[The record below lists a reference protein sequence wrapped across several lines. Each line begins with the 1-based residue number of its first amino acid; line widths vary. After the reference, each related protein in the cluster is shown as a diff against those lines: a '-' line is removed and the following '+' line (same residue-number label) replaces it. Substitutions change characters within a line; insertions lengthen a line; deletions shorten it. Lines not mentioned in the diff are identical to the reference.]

1 MSLRSNSC
9 RLPEDSA
16 DGAAAAATP
25 RGLLPAW
32 RSVLRLETTPHAVG
46 LGLAMGV
53 FVAFLPI
60 LGAQMMIAG
69 MIAWLGRANVGAALL
84 GTWAGNPITWP
95 LMWVASYL
103 IGISL
108 LGEAGPM
115 TVDELQR
122 TLARLGEARP
132 HSVGWLTMFHG
143 ARTLLWPILK
153 PLFVGGLV
161 LGLISGAALYFIGR
175 RAAEAFRTRSQQ
187 AV

>member
-1 MSLRSNSC
+1 MSLRPKSC
-9 RLPEDSA
+9 RDSEDSA
-16 DGAAAAATP
+16 DGVAAVARP
-25 RGLLPAW
+25 GLLPAW
-32 RSVLRLETTPHAVG
+32 RSVLHLESTPHAVG

-60 LGAQMMIAG
+60 LGAQMMVAG

-108 LGEAGPM
+108 LGEAGAM

-122 TLARLGEARP
+122 TLARLGETRP
-132 HSVGWLTMFHG
+132 HSVGWLTMLEG
-143 ARTLLWPILK
+143 TRTLLWPILK

>member
-1 MSLRSNSC
+1 MSLRSQSC
-9 RLPEDSA
+9 LDPSDSA
-16 DGAAAAATP
+16 DGAAAVARP
-25 RGLLPAW
+25 GLLPAW
-32 RSVLRLETTPHAVG
+32 RSILRLEATPHAVG

-60 LGAQMMIAG
+60 LGAQMMIAA
-69 MIAWLGRANVGAALL
+69 MIAWLGRAHVGAALL

-95 LMWVASYL
+95 MMWVASYL

-108 LGEAGPM
+108 LGEAGAM
-115 TVDELQR
+115 TVDEMQR

-132 HSVGWLTMFHG
+132 QSVGWLTMLDG
-143 ARTLLWPILK
+143 AKTLLWPILK

-161 LGLISGAALYFIGR
+161 LGLISGGALYFIGR

-187 AV
+187 PA